1 MTGSALSDYSRGSR
15 TRYGK
20 TKNGPKMRVG
30 ARIGYVKV
38 WEIQQI
44 YSFCTLTEYLSRFG
58 MSNVQTQRFQC
69 GCSGVSSM
77 EAPTRHARLDVNGKT
92 ISFYGA
98 DEKLAAFVEPEST
111 IRQANRPG

>member
-1 MTGSALSDYSRGSR
+1 
-15 TRYGK
+15 
-20 TKNGPKMRVG
+20 
-30 ARIGYVKV
+30 
-38 WEIQQI
+38 
-44 YSFCTLTEYLSRFG
+44 
-58 MSNVQTQRFQC
+58 
-69 GCSGVSSM
+69 M